1 MQKGSGIDLV
11 QGYTFDTALTYF
23 VTNSICRIL
32 SIASSGG
39 ILLKLILQGGV
50 ASPYISTNSNSV
62 GAPVSEIILKLIY
75 LHNAN
80 ELEITRSGR
89 RLFFQNNTTIDE
101 FRDEVNTQI
110 NIFRSSFDLYL
121 EPICPA
127 IVYANIFTSYNN
139 PVLTNILDTLESKS
153 IDEGNNM
160 PILYFQRIRNLCLMQ
175 RFHIGIIGME
185 SFTNTVTLGAI
196 ATDPAL
202 NIPQVDI
209 ITYKYMAL
217 YELCRLFN
225 IGYLH
230 GDPHMNN
237 ILINR
242 NYIYFDGTA
251 GGYGL
256 VGSRPGRAILIDFG
270 STFLHN
276 QGPIQ
281 IAPNFEALDNF
292 DLYRN
297 IQQSLLITSPKY
309 PAGLAAT
316 HPSWQ
321 WLRMPQV
328 PNRIDLNTSLFFLTI
343 QRKTT
348 KMLFAFH
355 AGITYNGQQ
364 IHPLIGGQ
372 IVEQNSNQQIKN
384 IEPTITQNSEK
395 NDTNIFDKLD
405 PKHILTESFIKDYIK
420 KQNDFSNDILKKIM
434 DFKEITDFKGGYN
447 KRKTMKKRKPK
458 KIKK

>member
-11 QGYTFDTALTYF
+11 QGYTFNTALIYF

-50 ASPYISTNSNSV
+50 VSPYISTNSNSV
-62 GAPVSEIILKLIY
+62 GSPITEIILKIIY
-75 LHNAN
+75 LHNTN
-80 ELEITRSGR
+80 ELEIIHSSR
-89 RLFFQNNTTIDE
+89 RLFFQNNTTTDE

-110 NIFRSSFDLYL
+110 NIFRNSLDIYL

-127 IVYANIFTSYNN
+127 IVYANIFSSHNN
-139 PVLTNILDTLESKS
+139 HDLTNVLDTLESKS

-175 RFHIGIIGME
+175 MFHIGIIAME
-185 SFTNTVTLGAI
+185 SFTNTVTLGEI

-202 NIPQVDI
+202 NIPQADI

-217 YELCRLFN
+217 YEICRLFN

-242 NYIYFDGTA
+242 DYNYFNGTVI
-251 GGYGL
+251 GYGL
-256 VGSRPGRAILIDFG
+256 IGSGLGRAILIDFG
-270 STFLHN
+270 STFRHN
-276 QGPIQ
+276 QGAIQ
-281 IAPNFEALDNF
+281 ISNNFEDLDNF

-297 IQQSLLITSPKY
+297 IQQSLLITSPRY
-309 PAGLAAT
+309 QQGLAAT
-316 HPSWQ
+316 HLSWQ
-321 WLRMPQV
+321 WLRMPEI
-328 PNRIDLNTSLFFLTI
+328 PNRIDLNTGLFFLTI
-343 QRKTT
+343 QRKIT
-348 KMLFAFH
+348 KMVFFIHL
-355 AGITYNGQQ
+355 GINYNGHQ

-372 IVEQNSNQQIKN
+372 ISEQV
-384 IEPTITQNSEK
+384 SEK
-395 NDTNIFDKLD
+395 HDTNIFDKLD
-405 PKHILTESFIKDYIK
+405 PKHILTVPFIEDYIK
-420 KQNDFSNDILKKIM
+420 KQNDFSNDILKELM
-434 DFKEITDFKGGYN
+434 NVKEITDIKGGYN
-447 KRKTMKKRKPK
+447 KRNTTKKRKTK
-458 KIKK
+458 KRKN

>member
-11 QGYTFDTALTYF
+11 QGYRFDTALTYF

-39 ILLKLILQGGV
+39 ILLKLLLHPGIP
-50 ASPYISTNSNSV
+50 SPYISTNSNSV
-62 GAPVSEIILKLIY
+62 RSPVSEIILKIIY
-75 LHNAN
+75 LHNSDD
-80 ELEITRSGR
+80 LEIRIRSQSGS
-89 RLFFQNNTTIDE
+89 LFFQNNTTISE

-110 NIFRSSFDLYL
+110 DIFGRSLDIYL

-127 IVYANIFTSYNN
+127 IVYANIFSSHNN
-139 PVLTNILDTLESKS
+139 SDLTGILNMLESKS

-160 PILYFQRIRNLCLMQ
+160 PILYFQRIKDLCTRQM
-175 RFHIGIIGME
+175 FHIGIIAME
-185 SFTNTVTLGAI
+185 SFTNTVTLSEI
-196 ATDPAL
+196 ATNPI
-202 NIPQVDI
+202 IPQADI
-209 ITYKYMAL
+209 ITYKCMAL
-217 YELCRLFN
+217 YEICRLYN

-242 NYIYFDGTA
+242 NYVYFNADLS
-251 GGYGL
+251 GYRL
-256 VGSRPGRAILIDFG
+256 VGSPPGRAILIDFG

-281 IAPNFEALDNF
+281 ISNNFENLDDF

-297 IQQSLLITSPKY
+297 VQQSLQITSPRY
-309 PAGLAAT
+309 PPGLAAS
-316 HPSWQ
+316 HGSWQ
-321 WLRMPQV
+321 WLRMPEI
-328 PNRIDLNTSLFFLTI
+328 PNIIDLNTRLFFLTI

-348 KMLFAFH
+348 KMLFIIH
-355 AGITYNGQQ
+355 SGINYNNIHQ

-372 IVEQNSNQQIKN
+372 ISE
-384 IEPTITQNSEK
+384 QNSEK

-405 PKHILTESFIKDYIK
+405 PKHILTVSFIKDYIK

-434 DFKEITDFKGGYN
+434 EFKGGYN
-447 KRKTMKKRKPK
+447 KRKTTEKSKTK
-458 KIKK
+458 KINKKNK